1 MIPEVQLWADGSGTR
16 HGHPGGW
23 ACVLVHGETQR
34 LLFGG
39 AMDATNNTMELTAV
53 IKGFEALKR
62 TCAVTV
68 YSDSEYV
75 VNAFRQNWFA
85 AWDRKQWRNVKNAE
99 LWKRLRGYAKVHDVT
114 WKHVPGHSGVELN
127 ELCDKHAGECR
138 RKVKEMIAGT
148 LDISELQFEVEGY
161 VGQLELA

>member
-1 MIPEVQLWADGSGTR
+1 MTPEVQLWADGSGTR
-16 HGHPGGW
+16 RGNPGGW
-23 ACVLVHGETQR
+23 ACVLIFGETQR

-53 IKGFEALKR
+53 IKGFQALKR
-62 TCAVTV
+62 VCRVHV
-68 YSDSEYV
+68 FSDSEYV
-75 VNAFRQNWFA
+75 VNAFLQNWFN
-85 AWDRKQWRNVKNAE
+85 AWDRKKWKGVKNPE
-99 LWKRLRGYAKVHDVT
+99 LWHELRRLAQHHDTT
-114 WKHVPGHSGVELN
+114 WHHVKGHSGVEFN

-138 RKVKEMIAGT
+138 TKVKAMIAGE